1 MDFVSPLVYV
11 LYGSETGTAEDVA
24 EKVCVHL
31 ERAGQAARMDALD
44 DIDFSRLAESASPVT
59 AVFVVSTTGDGVAP
73 NNMRLFWNYIRQRSL
88 PTQMLHHMRFAIF
101 GLGDSSYE
109 HYNAAAR

>member
-1 MDFVSPLVYV
+1 MDFVTPVVNV

-44 DIDFSRLAESASPVT
+44 DIDFSQLADSPLPVT

-73 NNMRLFWNYIRQRSL
+73 SNMRTFWNYIRQRSL
-88 PTQMLHHMRFAIF
+88 PAHKLRHVHFAIF